1 MKVNKPARR
10 GQRRGSANLSADL
23 SVHTDFEIEKEEAAK
38 NVGREPFMAV
48 RLDRDAHGSSS
59 SSADN
64 NDPSTP
70 SPLSVQA
77 MPVVVEAKA
86 EIEAGMDPHFSR
98 LLASLSSSA
107 SKAHVHEESELTNN
121 VASAP
126 SLRSQVDS
134 ASLPTSSSTLNVAQ
148 SCKVDA
154 VATVQSVPSLPPT
167 PPDHADQPSS
177 SAPIDRRLKHLA
189 LLESVAKESNSM
201 SSLRNQNV
209 DFIQGPQLLRNIPP
223 VPAHAVSSNSSFS
236 TRFDT
241 RSIPPHAD
249 GNVGPPPPPIRNV
262 QPLNRPTFLATKS
275 DPFTVRPMTSNAV
288 LPPSLSPK
296 RHGPNLSMHQGHLLN
311 LLGGPSGPVAQARF
325 APQYQPHTFN
335 GMLRGQAPPPPQ
347 PQFNGIPSQAPAPH
361 LLRVVPPPPGMFASN
376 PGPLTAPISG
386 PNINSTPM
394 GSMQMSAPPPPQ
406 RAQHLLSLLNPNNTT
421 HVIPNL
427 TADATRPNY
436 LTGSPA
442 VQVPFYPHFSA
453 VSNNISHRQI

>member
-1 MKVNKPARR
+1 MKVNKPTRR
-10 GQRRGSANLSADL
+10 RQRRGSANVSADL

-38 NVGREPFMAV
+38 NVGHEPFMAV

-107 SKAHVHEESELTNN
+107 SKALVHEESAPTNN

-126 SLRSQVDS
+126 SLCSQVDS
-134 ASLPTSSSTLNVAQ
+134 SSLPTSSSTLNVAQ
-148 SCKVDA
+148 SCKADA
-154 VATVQSVPSLPPT
+154 VAIVPSVPSLPPT
-167 PPDHADQPSS
+167 PSDHADQLSS

-189 LLESVAKESNSM
+189 LLESVANESNSM
-201 SSLRNQNV
+201 SSLMNQSV
-209 DFIQGPQLLRNIPP
+209 DFILGPQLLRNIPP
-223 VPAHAVSSNSSFS
+223 VPAHAVTSTSSFS

-241 RSIPPHAD
+241 RSIPPHAG
-249 GNVGPPPPPIRNV
+249 GNVGPPPPPIRNA
-262 QPLNRPTFLATKS
+262 QPMNRPTFPATKS

-296 RHGPNLSMHQGHLLN
+296 RHGPNMSMHQGHLLN
-311 LLGGPSGPVAQARF
+311 LLGGPSGSVAQARY
-325 APQYQPHTFN
+325 APQCQPRTFN
-335 GMLRGQAPPPPQ
+335 GMLQGQAPPPPPQ
-347 PQFNGIPSQAPAPH
+347 PQFNGIPSQAPAPY
-361 LLRVVPPPPGMFASN
+361 LLRVVPPPPGMFANN
-376 PGPLTAPISG
+376 PGPLTAPISS
-386 PNINSTPM
+386 PNTNSTSM
-394 GSMQMSAPPPPQ
+394 GSMQMSAPPPQ
-406 RAQHLLSLLNPNNTT
+406 RAQHLLSLLNPNNTAQA
-421 HVIPNL
+421 IPNL

-442 VQVPFYPHFSA
+442 VQVPFHPHFSA